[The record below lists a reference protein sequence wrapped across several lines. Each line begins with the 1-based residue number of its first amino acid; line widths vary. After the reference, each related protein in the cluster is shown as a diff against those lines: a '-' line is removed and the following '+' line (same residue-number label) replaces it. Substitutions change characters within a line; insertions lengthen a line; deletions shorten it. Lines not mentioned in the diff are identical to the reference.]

1 MYEVIFNTHDV
12 VLLMTAYQ
20 CILFALLLLTLKRE
34 HYIRNVFL
42 AFFLLQQAAIPLD
55 ILISFGEAF
64 RAKAIEWSPNLFYIF
79 GVGYWLEGPLLLW
92 YTRSLIY
99 KNYRLRWTDSLYLL
113 PFILYLGYQLL
124 FYYSLDVGDK
134 KVIQEEYSL
143 ALAPQLMNY
152 VTLFREL
159 FRVAL
164 GVLCLVEIKRYT
176 QHIHT
181 NFSDID
187 KIDLAWLRILV
198 TGFLAI
204 RLWAVLVAAMIIL
217 SISFGI
223 STDFETMGLLGNYIT
238 FLLVS
243 VLIFFGLGHS
253 SVFEGL
259 EQKTASEPEP
269 AKAEQELE
277 LEPEHQKD
285 KIKPELIDQI
295 SDYME
300 HKKPYLTPALTLE
313 KLAGQLKIQP
323 RLLSNII
330 NRHFNCNFFEF
341 INSYRVEEAK
351 RMLADKSYAEKTMLD
366 IMLDVGFNS
375 KATFNTLF
383 KKKAGM
389 TPSEYRKSALPPSG

>member
-20 CILFALLLLTLKRE
+20 CILFALLLLTIKRE

-55 ILISFGEAF
+55 ILISFGAEF
-64 RAKAIEWSPNLFYIF
+64 RHIAIEWSPNLFYVF
-79 GVGYWLEGPLLLW
+79 GFGYWLEGPLLLW

-99 KNYRLRWTDSLYLL
+99 KDYRLKITDAVYLL
-113 PFILYLGYQLL
+113 PFILYVGYQLL

-134 KVIQEEYSL
+134 KVIQEEYDL
-143 ALAPQLMNY
+143 AVAPQIMNY
-152 VTLFREL
+152 VTLFREV

-164 GVLCLVEIKRYT
+164 GVMCLIEIKRYT
-176 QHIHT
+176 QHIRT

-187 KIDLAWLRILV
+187 KIDLTWLKILV
-198 TGFLAI
+198 IGFLVI
-204 RLWAVLVAAMIIL
+204 RSWAVLVAGMIIL
-217 SISFGI
+217 AIGFGVT
-223 STDFETMGLLGNYIT
+223 TDFETMGLLGNYTT

-259 EQKTASEPEP
+259 EQKQHSETEPVKDEQEQEPE
-269 AKAEQELE
+269 L
-277 LEPEHQKD
+277 QKD
-285 KIKPELIDQI
+285 KIRPELIEQI
-295 SDYME
+295 SRYMTAE
-300 HKKPYLTPALTLE
+300 KPYLTPALTLE
-313 KLAGQLKIQP
+313 KLAGQLRIQP

-330 NRHFNCNFFEF
+330 NRHFDCNFFEF

-351 RMLADKSYAEKTMLD
+351 RMLADNSYADKTMLD

-389 TPSEYRKSALPPSG
+389 TPSEYRKTVHAVAR

>member
-1 MYEVIFNTHDV
+1 MYQVIFNTHDV

-20 CILFALLLLTLKRE
+20 CILFALLLLTIKRE
-34 HYIRNVFL
+34 KYIRNVFL

-55 ILISFGEAF
+55 ILISFGAEF
-64 RAKAIEWSPNLFYIF
+64 RYIAIKWSPDLFYVF
-79 GVGYWLEGPLLLW
+79 GFGYWLEGPLLLW

-99 KNYRLRWTDSLYLL
+99 KDYHLQKKDFIYLL
-113 PFILYLGYQLL
+113 PFIAYAGYQLI
-124 FYYSLDVGDK
+124 FYYSLDVSDK
-134 KVIQEEYSL
+134 VSIQEEYDL
-143 ALAPQLMNY
+143 TVAPQIMNY

-164 GVLCLVEIKRYT
+164 GVICLIEIKRYT
-176 QHIHT
+176 QHIRT

-187 KIDLAWLRILV
+187 KIDLTWLKILV
-198 TGFLAI
+198 IGFLGI
-204 RLWAVLVAAMIIL
+204 RFWAVLVAAMIIL

-223 STDFETMGLLGNYIT
+223 STNFEIMGLLGNYIT

-243 VLIFFGLGHS
+243 ILIFFSLGHS

-259 EQKTASEPEP
+259 EQRVEPEP
-269 AKAEQELE
+269 EVAKNEQG
-277 LEPEHQKD
+277 PEEQKD
-285 KIKPELIDQI
+285 KIKPELIAQI
-295 SDYME
+295 TQHME
-300 HKKPYLTPALTLE
+300 QKKPYLTPALTLD
-313 KLAGQLKIQP
+313 KLAIQLRIPP

-330 NRHFNCNFFEF
+330 NRHFSCNFFEF

-351 RMLADKSYAEKTMLD
+351 AMLADATLANKSMLD

-383 KKKAGM
+383 KKKTGM
-389 TPSEYRKSALPPSG
+389 TPSEYRKTMQSRIVS

>member
-1 MYEVIFNTHDV
+1 MYDVIFNTHDV

-20 CILFALLLLTLKRE
+20 CILFALLLLTIKRDK
-34 HYIRNVFL
+34 YIRNVFL
-42 AFFLLQQAAIPLD
+42 AFFLLQHAAIPLD
-55 ILISFGEAF
+55 ILISFGAAF
-64 RAKAIEWSPNLFYIF
+64 RHIAIEWSPDLFYVF
-79 GVGYWLEGPLLLW
+79 GFGYWLEGPLLLW

-99 KNYRLRWTDSLYLL
+99 KDYHLRIKDIIYLL
-113 PFILYLGYQLL
+113 PFIAYAGYQLI

-134 KVIQEEYSL
+134 KTIQEQYDL
-143 ALAPQLMNY
+143 AVAPQIMNY
-152 VTLFREL
+152 VTLLREL

-164 GVLCLVEIKRYT
+164 GVICLIEIKRYT
-176 QHIHT
+176 QHIRT

-187 KIDLAWLRILV
+187 KIDLTWLKILV
-198 TGFLAI
+198 LGFLAI
-204 RLWAVLVAAMIIL
+204 RFWAVLVAVMIIL

-223 STDFETMGLLGNYIT
+223 STNFEIMGLAGNYIT

-243 VLIFFGLGHS
+243 ILIFFGLGHS

-259 EQKTASEPEP
+259 ELRSPQEPEP
-269 AKAEQELE
+269 SKDEQE
-277 LEPEHQKD
+277 PEEQKD
-285 KIKPELIDQI
+285 KIKPEMIEQL
-295 SDYME
+295 SRHME
-300 HKKPYLTPALTLE
+300 TEKPYLTPALTLD
-313 KLAGQLKIQP
+313 KLAGQLRLQP

-330 NRHFNCNFFEF
+330 NRHFECNFFEF

-351 RMLADKSYAEKTMLD
+351 RMLADQQYADKNMLD

-389 TPSEYRKSALPPSG
+389 TPSEYRKSVKPVN

>member
-20 CILFALLLLTLKRE
+20 CILFALLLLTIKRE

-55 ILISFGEAF
+55 ILISFGAEF
-64 RAKAIEWSPNLFYIF
+64 RHIAIEWSPNLFYVF
-79 GVGYWLEGPLLLW
+79 GFGYWLEGPLLLW

-99 KNYRLRWTDSLYLL
+99 KNYRLRAKDIIYLL
-113 PFILYLGYQLL
+113 PFILYVGYQLI

-134 KVIQEEYSL
+134 KVIQEEYDL
-143 ALAPQLMNY
+143 TLAPQVMNY
-152 VTLFREL
+152 VTLFREA

-164 GVLCLVEIKRYT
+164 GVMCLIEIKRYT

-187 KIDLAWLRILV
+187 KIDLTWLKILV

-204 RLWAVLVAAMIIL
+204 RTWAVVVAAMIIL

-223 STDFETMGLLGNYIT
+223 RTDFETMGLLGNYIT

-259 EQKTASEPEP
+259 EQKHHNEPEP
-269 AKAEQELE
+269 VKDEQ
-277 LEPEHQKD
+277 EPEHQKD
-285 KIKPELIDQI
+285 KIKPELIEQV
-295 SDYME
+295 SRYME
-300 HKKPYLTPALTLE
+300 TEKPYLTPALTLE
-313 KLAGQLKIQP
+313 KLAGQMRLQP

-330 NRHFNCNFFEF
+330 NRHFDCNFFEF

-351 RMLADKSYAEKTMLD
+351 RMLADDKHADKTMLD

-389 TPSEYRKSALPPSG
+389 TPSEYRKSVQSVPS

>member
-20 CILFALLLLTLKRE
+20 CILFALLLLTIKRE

-55 ILISFGEAF
+55 ILISFGAEF
-64 RAKAIEWSPNLFYIF
+64 RHIAIEWSPNLFYVF
-79 GVGYWLEGPLLLW
+79 GFGYWLEGPLLLW

-99 KNYRLRWTDSLYLL
+99 KNYRLRIKDIIYLL
-113 PFILYLGYQLL
+113 PFIFYVGYQLI
-124 FYYSLDVGDK
+124 FYYSLDVSDK
-134 KVIQEEYSL
+134 KIIQEEYDL
-143 ALAPQLMNY
+143 TVAPQIMNY
-152 VTLFREL
+152 VTLFREA

-187 KIDLAWLRILV
+187 KIDLTWLKILV

-204 RLWAVLVAAMIIL
+204 RTWAVIVAAMIIL

-223 STDFETMGLLGNYIT
+223 KTDFETMGLLGNYTT

-259 EQKTASEPEP
+259 EQKQPNGPEPIKDEQEPEN
-269 AKAEQELE
+269 
-277 LEPEHQKD
+277 QKD
-285 KIKPELIDQI
+285 KIRPELIEQL
-295 SDYME
+295 SRHME
-300 HKKPYLTPALTLE
+300 TEKPYLTPALTLE
-313 KLAGQLKIQP
+313 KLAGQLRLQP

-330 NRHFNCNFFEF
+330 NRHFDCNFFEF

-351 RMLADKSYAEKTMLD
+351 LMLADAKHADKTMLD

-389 TPSEYRKSALPPSG
+389 TPSEYRKTVQPIS

>member
-20 CILFALLLLTLKRE
+20 CILFALLLLTIKRE

-55 ILISFGEAF
+55 ILISFGAEF
-64 RAKAIEWSPNLFYIF
+64 RHIAIEWSPNLFYVF
-79 GVGYWLEGPLLLW
+79 GFGYWLEGPLLLW

-99 KNYRLRWTDSLYLL
+99 KNYRLRLKDIVYLL
-113 PFILYLGYQLL
+113 PFILYVGYQLI
-124 FYYSLDVGDK
+124 FYYSLDVTDK
-134 KVIQEEYSL
+134 KIIQEEYDL
-143 ALAPQLMNY
+143 NLAPQIMNY
-152 VTLFREL
+152 VTLFREA

-164 GVLCLVEIKRYT
+164 GVLCLIEIKRYT

-187 KIDLAWLRILV
+187 KIDLTWLKILV
-198 TGFLAI
+198 TGFLVI
-204 RLWAVLVAAMIIL
+204 RTWAVIVAAMIIL

-223 STDFETMGLLGNYIT
+223 KTDFETMGLLGNYTT

-259 EQKTASEPEP
+259 EQRQNNEPEP
-269 AKAEQELE
+269 VKDEQE
-277 LEPEHQKD
+277 PENQKD
-285 KIKPELIDQI
+285 KIRPELIDQV
-295 SDYME
+295 SRHME
-300 HKKPYLTPALTLE
+300 TEKPYLTPALTLE
-313 KLAGQLKIQP
+313 KLAGQLRIQP

-330 NRHFNCNFFEF
+330 NRHFDCNFFEF

-351 RMLADKSYAEKTMLD
+351 RMLADNTHADKTMLD

-383 KKKAGM
+383 KKKVGM
-389 TPSEYRKSALPPSG
+389 TPSEYRKTVQQAI